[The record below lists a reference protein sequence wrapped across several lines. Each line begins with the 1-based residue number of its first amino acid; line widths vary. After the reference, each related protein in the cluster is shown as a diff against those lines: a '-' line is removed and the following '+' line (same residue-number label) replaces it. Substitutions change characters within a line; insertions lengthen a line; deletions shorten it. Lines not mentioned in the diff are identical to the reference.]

1 MHSTLLPWARLFQ
14 VCYKNDTLLYIRE
27 KAGSKE
33 MNQPLLSLIV
43 GSPSLSTHD
52 VSNDNRRILINRI
65 NFFILSIKCYC
76 IELDLFH
83 HGKKA
88 VGTCW

>member
-1 MHSTLLPWARLFQ
+1 MHFTLLPWARLFQ

-33 MNQPLLSLIV
+33 MNQPLLFKAPFKLI
-43 GSPSLSTHD
+43 LTT
-52 VSNDNRRILINRI
+52 
-65 NFFILSIKCYC
+65 KCDGVEFY
-76 IELDLFH
+76 LFY
-83 HGKKA
+83 HGKEA